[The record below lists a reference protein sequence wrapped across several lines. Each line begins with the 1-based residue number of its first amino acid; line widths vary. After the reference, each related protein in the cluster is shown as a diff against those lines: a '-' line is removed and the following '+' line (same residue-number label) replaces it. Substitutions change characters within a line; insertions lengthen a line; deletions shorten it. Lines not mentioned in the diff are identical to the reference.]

1 MSTTFIDVDGA
12 VKYVSQFTGNSHKAA
27 TDMVPAVYFKLIK
40 KKKKIEFAEYSIIF
54 LDMT

>member
-27 TDMVPAVYFKLIK
+27 TDMVPAVYFKFNYFIFE
-40 KKKKIEFAEYSIIF
+40 KIQMF
-54 LDMT
+54 LDMI